1 MRKIFRLFACTTLC
15 LASVSAFAQ
24 NDYTAYTLSKWNPEG
39 TARSVSMGN
48 AFTALGGDLGAIGI
62 NPASSGVY
70 RYNEVT
76 FTPSFSTTSIES
88 HFLGNSTK
96 ESKTTFGIANI
107 GGIANINTGRKDYG
121 LVSWDFGLV
130 YNKVNNFNSTVSAR
144 GTNSKSSYLDV
155 IADYTNNKYD
165 NNGNATPKGIY
176 GYDLDK
182 NDNQDPNQDPFRNFS
197 PSYWPSILAWNT
209 SLLDTLK
216 RVNGYTFFPRTR
228 DTTDL
233 NNIYQYGNLNQYYK
247 KKSFGS
253 TSETDLNF
261 GFNFSNKL
269 YVGVN
274 VGMMNVWNKVEETY
288 SEEAGGTFGSGFN
301 YFEQYYHQTTSGS
314 GINMKFGLIYTPTNF
329 LRIGAAISTPTW
341 YYLTD
346 KYYWDMSSDIAGGR
360 GATVPTPENSFD
372 YKVTTPFKYNFG
384 IAFTFP
390 MGAFSLDYEGTD
402 YSQMRMHER
411 DGNGGSDS
419 FRNINDAMDNYYKHS
434 DVIRAGVE
442 ITPAQN
448 FSARAGFQYSN
459 SGIKDLDIDNYVGS
473 LGFGYNDPSGFFVDA
488 AYMQYMKKTT
498 AIYDAGDMVAGY
510 VGDQASAPF
519 KTNMWKLLFTF
530 GYRF

>member
-15 LASVSAFAQ
+15 LASASAFAQ

-76 FTPSFSTTSIES
+76 FTPAFSTTSIES

-107 GGIANINTGRKDYG
+107 GGVANINTGRKNYG

-130 YNKVNNFNSTVSAR
+130 YNKVNNFNSTLSAR
-144 GTNSKSSYLDV
+144 GTNGGSSYLGAV
-155 IADYTNNKYD
+155 ADYS
-165 NNGNATPKGIY
+165 KGSS
-176 GYDLDK
+176 GYNMDI
-182 NDNQDPNQDPFRNFS
+182 NDNQDPYYNFS
-197 PSYWPSILAWNT
+197 PSMWPSILAWNT
-209 SLLDTLK
+209 SLMDTVKGAPTSFIPTTL
-216 RVNGYTFFPRTR
+216 NGNT
-228 DTTDL
+228 
-233 NNIYQYGNLNQYYK
+233 YGSTNQYYK
-247 KKSFGS
+247 KKTFGS
-253 TSETDLNF
+253 NSETDLNF
-261 GFNFSNKL
+261 GFNFSNKF
-269 YVGVN
+269 YMGVN
-274 VGMMNVWNKVEETY
+274 VGMMNVWNKVEENY
-288 SEEAGGTFGSGFN
+288 SEKANGVFSSGFSE
-301 YFEQYYHQTTSGS
+301 FGQYYHQTTSGS
-314 GINMKFGLIYTPTNF
+314 GINMKFGFIYTPIDF
-329 LRIGAAISTPTW
+329 LRIGAAVSTPTW

-346 KYYWDMSSDIAGGR
+346 KYYWDMASSFTGGYSANL
-360 GATVPTPENSFD
+360 GTPEGSFD

-384 IAFTFP
+384 IALTLP
-390 MGAFSLDYEGTD
+390 MGAFSIDYEGTD

-411 DGNGGSDS
+411 GGNGGSDS
-419 FRNINDAMDNYYKHS
+419 FRDINDAMDNYYKHA
-434 DVIRAGVE
+434 DVIRAGLE
-442 ITPAQN
+442 INPAQN

-473 LGFGYNDPSGFFVDA
+473 LGFGYNDPSGFFADV

-498 AIYDAGDMVAGY
+498 TIYDAGDLVASY
-510 VGDQASAPF
+510 VGNQASAPF
-519 KTNMWKLLFTF
+519 KTTVWKLLFTF